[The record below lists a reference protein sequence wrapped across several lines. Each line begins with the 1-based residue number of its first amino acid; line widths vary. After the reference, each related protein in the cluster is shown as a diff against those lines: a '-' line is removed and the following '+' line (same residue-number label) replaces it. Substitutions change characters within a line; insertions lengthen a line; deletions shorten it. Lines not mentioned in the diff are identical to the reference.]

1 MVCFLPLAHS
11 SLRDFCWSLLK
22 LCYQHH
28 GLKGHFL
35 PAVRIAVLFH
45 TWGRHDIP
53 LTTDEEQRESTNTI
67 RSIPLTFTF
76 ITGSTSSS
84 LCGERVV
91 PASRPLPS
99 FPDTSMRHVLV
110 VGTDNCVSPGALFV
124 ICPWA
129 VDSLWQSDWDLHICS
144 TAL

>member
-1 MVCFLPLAHS
+1 MACCLPLTRL

-22 LCYQHH
+22 LCYQNH
-28 GLKGHFL
+28 GLKGT
-35 PAVRIAVLFH
+35 AVRIAVLFH
-45 TWGRHDIP
+45 TLGRHNIP
-53 LTTDEEQRESTNTI
+53 LTTNEEQPESTNAI

-76 ITGSTSSS
+76 ITGSTSSN

-99 FPDTSMRHVLV
+99 FPDTSMQYVLV
-110 VGTDNCVSPGALFV
+110 VGTDNSVSPGALYT
-124 ICPWA
+124 ICPRA
-129 VDSLWQSDWDLHICS
+129 ADSLWQSDWDLHTCN